1 METRLLGGHGSEF
14 TIEMIFSAEVSRP
27 LLMAT
32 STTILILP
40 WKKIVTVYA
49 RERFFIIHYIYI
61 YIYIKCKLNSPCHGF
76 AAAFVY
82 DMWVPRSRSRPGR
95 TRYIVCI
102 LQPWTVKIV
111 HVGYF
116 FSSLVNRV
124 FNQSH

>member
-49 RERFFIIHYIYI
+49 RERFFIIRYTYIMQ
-61 YIYIKCKLNSPCHGF
+61 IKFPL
-76 AAAFVY
+76 
-82 DMWVPRSRSRPGR
+82 SRVRR
-95 TRYIVCI
+95 RLC
-102 LQPWTVKIV
+102 L
-111 HVGYF
+111 
-116 FSSLVNRV
+116 
-124 FNQSH
+124 

>member
-49 RERFFIIHYIYI
+49 R
-61 YIYIKCKLNSPCHGF
+61 GF